1 MSSVRINENM
11 IVNVERSVMESYKN
25 VICDVIRECSKY
37 HNFDFEEE
45 CRRQGVGGMYVKLV
59 EKVKKVSER
68 VSDVEGSKLMLPYN
82 GEMDECKCEGV
93 KWYEGLMK
101 QCNANKKEG
110 HKYCGTCVNQSLK
123 NGMGVPTYGNI
134 RDRQRVD
141 LYSYVGPKG
150 SRPISY
156 VEYLN
161 KNGYSIEDAKR
172 EALKEGKYI
181 DEMHYDSR
189 DSVKRSRGRPPKEVS
204 VKGSS
209 SSLSS
214 SEVKVNKKGRPKKAE
229 KEITLNDDEDIFA
242 SLVASVVE
250 EEVKMEVECEVE
262 CEVNKSVNDVDMS
275 SISVASV
282 SDSKKS
288 DKVAKKSDKVA
299 KKAEKDAIKAEKDA
313 IKAEKDAIKAAKDA
327 KKAEKDAIKA
337 EKEAKKAEKEAKKAE
352 KEAKKSDKV
361 AKKSDQVVIN
371 SDKDIHVVQSE
382 VEKEVE
388 LVAEEIDEDE
398 RPKTPI
404 MPDEEEEEEE
414 EEPDI
419 VKRIEYNGV
428 KYLESKNTGVIYN
441 YEQDVVGKR
450 NYATGEIEFEEID
463 SESEDDE

>member
-11 IVNVERSVMESYKN
+11 IVNVERSMMESYKN
-25 VICDVIRECSKY
+25 VMRDVICDVIRECSKN
-37 HNFDFEEE
+37 HNFDYEEE
-45 CRRQGVGGMYVKLV
+45 CRRQGIEGMYVKLV
-59 EKVKKVSER
+59 EDVKSLKSLKSSKKE
-68 VSDVEGSKLMLPYN
+68 VEGGKLMLPYN

-101 QCNANKKEG
+101 QCNASKKEG
-110 HKYCGTCVNQSLK
+110 KKYCGSCENQSLK
-123 NGMGVPTYGNI
+123 NGKGVPTYGNI
-134 RDRQRVD
+134 IDRKKVG
-141 LYSYVGPKG
+141 LYSYVGPNG
-150 SRPISY
+150 SKPVSY
-156 VEYLN
+156 VEYL
-161 KNGYSIEDAKR
+161 KKKGYSIEDAKK
-172 EALKEGKYI
+172 EALKEGKEI
-181 DEMHYDSR
+181 DEMHFESR

-250 EEVKMEVECEVE
+250 EEVKMEVD

-275 SISVASV
+275 SVSVGSVSV
-282 SDSKKS
+282 SDSNKS
-288 DKVAKKSDKVA
+288 DKVAK
-299 KKAEKDAIKAEKDA
+299 
-313 IKAEKDAIKAAKDA
+313 
-327 KKAEKDAIKA
+327 KA

-352 KEAKKSDKV
+352 KDAIKAAKDVKKAEKDAKKAEKEAKKAEKE
-361 AKKSDQVVIN
+361 AKKAAKGVNKSDTVVLN
-371 SDKDIHVVQSE
+371 SDKDIDVVQSE

-388 LVAEEIDEDE
+388 LVAEEIEEDE

-404 MPDEEEEEEE
+404 MPDEEEEEE
-414 EEPDI
+414 PDV

-428 KYLESKNTGVIYN
+428 KYLESKKTGVIYN

>member
-11 IVNVERSVMESYKN
+11 IVNVERSMMESYKN

-59 EKVKKVSER
+59 EDVKLNVKSNVKSNVKLVKVSE
-68 VSDVEGSKLMLPYN
+68 SDEGERRLMLPYN

-134 RDRQRVD
+134 RDRQREG

-150 SRPISY
+150 SRPVSY

-172 EALKEGKYI
+172 EALIEGKCI
-181 DEMHYDSR
+181 DDMHYDSR

-204 VKGSS
+204 VKGSLS
-209 SSLSS
+209 SSSS

-250 EEVKMEVECEVE
+250 EEVDKEVEKEVECEVEMEVEKEVEKEVECEVE
-262 CEVNKSVNDVDMS
+262 CEVNKSVNEVDMS
-275 SISVASV
+275 SVSVASV

-288 DKVAKKSDKVA
+288 DKS
-299 KKAEKDAIKAEKDA
+299 
-313 IKAEKDAIKAAKDA
+313 A

-337 EKEAKKAEKEAKKAE
+337 EKEAKKAEKGAKKAE
-352 KEAKKSDKV
+352 KDAKKSDNE
-361 AKKSDQVVIN
+361 VIN

-388 LVAEEIDEDE
+388 LVAEEIDEEEAE

-404 MPDEEEEEEE
+404 MPDDEEEEEE

-428 KYLESKNTGVIYN
+428 KYLESKKTGVIYN